1 MKNTNENSLERA
13 LKNAKASMEL
23 SGFNISEEQENLVRA
38 RLEGKISEEQFLK
51 YALDKAKEK

>member
-1 MKNTNENSLERA
+1 MIYVDSLERA
-13 LKNAKASMEL
+13 LKNVKASMEL